1 MKHIYCLLWFYFW
14 IQNPVF
20 SQVENWEAK
29 AKMMVDS
36 QIMARGVTD
45 KKVLNAMRNTA
56 RHEFVPPEQQ
66 PYAYMDSPLF
76 IGLEQTISQ
85 PYIVGLMTSLLEL
98 HGKEK
103 VLEIGT
109 GSGYQAA
116 VLSPLC
122 DKVFTIEILRELAE
136 NSAKTL
142 KDLGY
147 ENIRVKWGD
156 GYQGWPEE
164 APFDAIIVTAA
175 PPEVPHKLI
184 EQLAVGGKMVIPVG
198 NKWQELWVMTKLEGE
213 IMDKK
218 SILPVR
224 FVPMVQPEKPI
235 PEQD

>member
-142 KDLGY
+142 FLK
-147 ENIRVKWGD
+147 
-156 GYQGWPEE
+156 
-164 APFDAIIVTAA
+164 
-175 PPEVPHKLI
+175 
-184 EQLAVGGKMVIPVG
+184 
-198 NKWQELWVMTKLEGE
+198 
-213 IMDKK
+213 
-218 SILPVR
+218 
-224 FVPMVQPEKPI
+224 
-235 PEQD
+235 